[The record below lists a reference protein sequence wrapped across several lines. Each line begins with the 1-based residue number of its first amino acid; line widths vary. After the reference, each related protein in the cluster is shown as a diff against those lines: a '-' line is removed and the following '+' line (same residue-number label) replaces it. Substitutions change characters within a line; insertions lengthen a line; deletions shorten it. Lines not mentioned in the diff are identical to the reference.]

1 VFLSKLSLLRS
12 LAIVLVPA
20 VAVVATYHFSFNK
33 PLSSAQVLQ
42 QVARDPEF
50 IKYFGQG
57 LASLDTDKDGLADAK
72 DPDIDNDGTPNA
84 QDPDI
89 DNDGTPNA
97 QDPSTALT
105 ALSSESEDQGL
116 ENKTTVAGKD
126 GQDGADGANG
136 NDGAAG
142 VQGVSGTVG
151 VVTDDGVIQTSLTGS
166 DLDIQ
171 VLVAANSGLV
181 KISTGLSLRTDCN
194 ASEVLQWGGSS
205 WDCSTTSGG
214 ISYTSGSGISIS
226 SNIISSVLGSSIETG
241 ELNDGSV
248 TTVKLAD
255 GSVVTSKITDSSI
268 VTAKLSDGG
277 VTTAKIAD
285 NAVSTA
291 KIVDSA
297 VTYAK
302 LQNVAANSLIGNP
315 TGSAASASEISLGQG
330 LSISGSTLNNAGILT
345 VAVSGPLT
353 VAGGQNKTLGIIRAT
368 GLVDGYISA
377 SDFAQFSSK
386 QAALTAGSGISLAGN
401 TVSFD
406 PATFSSVSS
415 ITGVDK
421 LVVVTG
427 SGTKNIS
434 YNDLFG
440 GVLGSL
446 NYRGSW
452 DAAANTPNLTA
463 ACTTGTKGYYY
474 VVSTAGTTSI
484 DGSSSWN
491 VGDWVVCN
499 GSIFQQVQTTNGVSS
514 VFGRTG
520 TITAQNGDYTA
531 SQISNTPAGNISS
544 ATVQGAINQ
553 LDGSKLTASLA
564 DGLLYVGNSSG
575 IASPVSLSGDATITN
590 TGTLTIGSGAVT
602 TAKIADGT
610 ITFADLASNSCSN
623 GQIIKYNGSNWNC
636 SSDNTVST
644 GDLTTSTN
652 GLTVTGGTGSIVGSG
667 VTLDIATAGT
677 SQNGLLAATDW
688 NTFNAKENA
697 LTFTGRGIFTRTGN
711 AVNVV
716 ACANG
721 EVLKYNGTLWQC
733 GQDIDTTYS
742 AGTGLSLSG
751 STFNLGNT
759 SVTSGTY
766 GAASSVP
773 VLIVDAQ
780 GRLTGVTNTTISGL
794 TTSNLSAS
802 AGITNAQLAN
812 PGITFALG
820 TSGSDVAWGATTV
833 NLGGTA
839 TLNIPDANATARGII
854 NVSAQTIAGDKT
866 LSGNTT
872 FEGSFAT
879 KKGTDFSTV
888 GTSSDVNF
896 GNTSLVRLTGT
907 SAQTI
912 TGIAGGVDGK
922 LLTIINA
929 GTAAASITNQDT
941 LSVAANRITTGTG
954 SAISLPADA
963 SLSLVYDAGA
973 SRWRVVGGSSGTGTS
988 YASVDVANKA
998 TGGAIGTA
1006 ATTVDVATNFNVDQT
1021 TTGQTLT
1028 IPSPTNTTTTKGKI
1042 VTINNVGTANFTLGS
1057 ITVPAGSYGSAFVW
1071 TGSVWNPINAATNV
1085 AAQTVTS
1092 NITSGQ
1098 TTTSTAYTDVTNG
1111 TLSIPTPGTY
1121 SVSYSVPFVSSAAG
1135 VPVSFQLTDSANAA
1149 VAGTAVTASAP
1160 VSGVRSGTA
1169 TVGDIGT
1176 SVACASSGAVSSCS
1190 NALVSSGNRYTIN
1203 YADLGYTPIVL
1214 LQYRDTLN
1222 TNSVANDMFMP
1233 PIVGT
1238 PTSTSAQFFLEENG
1252 ANTQNATVY
1261 VQLIN
1266 PNDTSLGQATLASV
1280 PVTFSA
1286 AGTYKLRYKTANA
1299 NNTVTIYN
1307 NATEGTGY
1315 VSANLIGGNTPV
1327 AGQSVEYVNVTR
1339 TGTSQAVGAGTTVLF
1354 NTVASGNI
1362 PYNTTLNQNFTGA
1375 AGTFQLTAGKTY
1387 RLTSMLAHD
1396 GAAGSGFLEWSW
1408 HNNTTGTSISPSA
1421 LSESLNNATNYGS
1434 QTAAETVFTPA
1445 TNTLVSVR
1453 VNAIGSN
1460 GSVRNNYSQATITQL
1475 GSTNLST
1482 GIALNTLTS
1491 AVANG
1496 SLDNTNY
1503 TQTWNYST
1511 ATTQTG
1517 LLALNANALTSGI
1530 LQQLA
1535 TSSTVFTGS
1544 LLNISST
1551 GNNAAVT
1558 GSLAKFDIVG
1568 SSSAAKG
1575 LQINNAGTG
1584 DAISIDSTGTGLAFN
1599 ASGAVAFKKGVDYT
1613 TVGSTNNVD
1622 FGNTSLVR
1630 LNGTSAQTITGIA
1643 GGTDGKLLTVIN
1655 AGANAAT
1662 ISNESASSTA
1672 ANRIKTGTGADL
1684 TLAPDASLSMVYDSG
1699 ASRWRVVGG
1708 TGGSTYA
1715 SVDITDK
1722 ATGGAIG
1729 TAATTV
1735 DIATNFNVNQT
1746 TASQTLTIPSPTNT
1760 TTTKGKIVTLNN
1772 IGTASF
1778 TMGTVA
1784 VPAGSYGSA
1793 FVWTGITWNPINAA
1807 SNVAGATFSAS
1818 KSSTSTSGL
1827 TTVAG
1832 NTTTLQPT
1840 SARLPLSGAGIDTNA
1855 SGVTVG
1861 ANSITILQTGKY
1873 RLSGNWN
1880 TGNSSGQSFLG
1891 HQYIKNN
1898 ATILPGGVFGLNDT
1912 TVQGGTSYSSSV
1924 DVDLVAGDIIDM
1936 RIYGNTSTSTNYLGY
1951 TFSASLISGNA
1962 PVVGQSVDYVEIKTA
1977 DGTGFTNG
1985 VDLDLVS
1992 VVTGGIP
1999 VNTAANTIT
2008 LTAGKTYSLIAMVRG
2023 YGGTGAVDFNFVDA
2037 TTNAELASA
2046 TGRGMIQGDN
2056 SIEHPFM
2063 QSELIYTPSTNQT
2076 VKVRGV
2082 AGSGT
2087 YNYESRYSRVVV
2099 TQLGSTNL
2107 STGIALNTLTSA
2119 VANGSL
2125 DNTNYTQTWNYSTA
2139 TTQTGLLALNANAL
2153 TSGILQQLATSSTVF
2168 TGSLLNISSTGNNA
2182 AVTGSLAKFDIVG
2195 SSSAAKGLQIN
2206 NAGTGTS
2213 LDVNNT
2219 GTGLAANFGGAI
2231 ATKAGTTYTTPGSAN
2246 DVAFAN
2252 ASYIRLDTSGVA
2264 QTITGIAN
2272 GVDGKLLTLSNADA
2286 SLAVTLSSQ
2295 STGSA
2300 AANRIV
2306 TGTGS
2311 DLTIA
2316 AGASVNLIYDAT
2328 DSRWRVVGGTGGG
2341 VSSSI
2346 ISSNFATGGAIGTAA
2361 ATVDAFTSFVI
2372 SGQTT
2377 TGQALSLPSPTVLTA
2392 GKIVTIT
2399 NTSTASFT
2407 MYSTQLSASS
2417 PSASFIWTGSAWS
2430 PIGTSSNVASEFGEQ
2445 VLGSNVTIG
2454 AANTSSS
2461 NTVSVLSFTL
2471 PSAGTWDVTSVVK
2484 GSATAAGRSVNFAVY
2499 DSTPTLVASS
2509 EVTVDAFGGASGTV
2523 SGTGIT
2529 RITTTGPATYQVRAW
2544 DTSGSGAA
2552 VVVSDA
2558 SGRTKVTWQKISG
2571 NTAVTGETV
2580 DYVDASLASN
2590 IVPVVG
2596 NTVPLATTS
2605 GNIPNTSGVFTLT
2618 AGKTYELNA
2627 YPFSDNT
2634 GSSGSQ
2640 DYQWRDL
2647 TNNVFIGK
2655 SSKSFAMADP
2665 TNAHSAVS
2673 SARAIITP
2681 TTNITVALRATFVSG
2696 GSPVL
2701 LSSGT
2706 SAVIKQLGSTA
2717 STGVA
2722 MSSLV
2727 AAIANNSLDNTNY
2740 AQTWNW
2746 SLATT
2751 ETGLAM
2757 NFNALTSGN
2766 GLALASTSTGL
2777 TGNLFSATSAS
2788 TAAATNG
2795 LVRFNFTG
2803 AYTGNGV
2810 QIDSATASGTGLR
2823 INANSLTSGSG
2834 LHVTSTSTSA
2844 TGNLFLVQSASTGSF
2859 GSGGVF
2865 FNFTGAHTGT
2875 GFQVNSSSVTGNAM
2889 ALNTTASTGNGL
2901 VVNTNGLTTGSG
2913 ISLTNSSSGINS
2925 TNGLLYVGNTT
2936 ATTNGIVLRAQ
2947 SSSTAGSGL
2956 TVLANGKV
2964 GIGTTSPTG
2973 ATLQLNDAT
2982 GEGLLITST
2991 NAIEGG
2997 QVTFGGASGQAAYQ
3011 IDNFNDGSA
3020 QDFRVL
3026 EGNTVRAY
3034 LTVGSNGWLTPSDA
3048 RLKDNIMT
3056 LDNVLEKLEG
3066 VRGTSYRLKDSG
3078 ALQIGVIAQDF
3089 KDAFPGVVS
3098 GDEATGLLGVSYDS
3112 VAAIAIQGIKE
3123 LNMKVES
3130 NKIAIDGQILNGI
3143 SEVDN
3148 KLAQINDGLT
3158 AVSGNVTE
3166 INTALDTVNQRI
3178 ASLDGRLSALEQ
3190 ATPQTNT
3197 TTQVINNTITQTI
3210 QDSRQA
3216 GTAKISAGKIGV
3228 RVIFAKTYTA
3238 APIVYLTP
3246 VGNKTIYHIENVTT
3260 SGFTIMLDEAATT
3273 ELTFN
3278 WLGLEQAEDA
3288 STEQIDGPLASTP

>member
-1 VFLSKLSLLRS
+1 MGFLGRLSLLRS

-20 VAVVATYHFSFNK
+20 VVVVAAYHFSIDK

-57 LASLDTDKDGLADAK
+57 LASLDTDKDGVADAK

-89 DNDGTPNA
+89 DNDGTSNA

-105 ALSSESEDQGL
+105 ALAGESEDEGL
-116 ENKTTVAGKD
+116 ENKTAVAGKD

-136 NDGAAG
+136 KDGAAG
-142 VQGVSGTVG
+142 VQGLRGTVG
-151 VVTDDGVIQTSLTGS
+151 VVTDDGVVQTSLTGS

-171 VLVAANSGLV
+171 VLVAVNSGLA
-181 KISTGLSLRTDCN
+181 KMSTGLSLKTDCN
-194 ASEVLQWGGSS
+194 TGEVLQWSGSS

-226 SNIISSVLGSSIETG
+226 SNVISSVLGSSIDTS

-248 TTVKLAD
+248 TTIKLAD
-255 GSVVTSKITDSSI
+255 GSITASKIVDGTI

-291 KIVDSA
+291 KIVDSS

-345 VAVSGPLT
+345 IAVSGPLT
-353 VAGGQNKTLGIIRAT
+353 VSGGQNKTLGIVRAT
-368 GLVDGYISA
+368 GLVDGYVSA

-415 ITGVDK
+415 IAGADK

-427 SGTKNIS
+427 AGTKNIS

-520 TITAQNGDYTA
+520 TIAAQSGDYTA
-531 SQISNTPAGNISS
+531 SQISNTPTGNISS
-544 ATVQGAINQ
+544 STVQGAINQ
-553 LDGSKLTASLA
+553 LDSSKLTASLA
-564 DGLLYVGNSSG
+564 DGLLYIGNSSG
-575 IASPVSLSGDATITN
+575 IASPVSLSGDATVTN

-623 GQIIKYNGSNWNC
+623 GQVIKYNGSNWSC
-636 SSDNTVST
+636 SNDNTVST

-652 GLTVTGGTGSIVGSG
+652 GLTVTGGTGSVVGSG
-667 VTLDIATAGT
+667 VTLNIATAGT

-711 AVNVV
+711 AVNAVV
-716 ACANG
+716 CTNG
-721 EVLKYNGTLWQC
+721 EVLKYSGTLWQC
-733 GQDIDTTYS
+733 GQDIDTTYL

-751 STFNLGNT
+751 ATFNLGNT
-759 SVTSGTY
+759 SVTSGIY

-773 VLIVDAQ
+773 VLTVDAQ

-794 TTSNLSAS
+794 TTSNLSAG

-839 TLNIPDANATARGII
+839 TLNIPDASASARGLI
-854 NVSAQTIAGDKT
+854 NVTAQTIAGDKT

-872 FEGSFAT
+872 LEGSFAT
-879 KKGTDFSTV
+879 KKGTDFSTT
-888 GTSSDVNF
+888 GTSNDANF
-896 GNTSLVRLTGT
+896 GNTSLVRLTG
-907 SAQTI
+907 A
-912 TGIAGGVDGK
+912 
-922 LLTIINA
+922 
-929 GTAAASITNQDT
+929 
-941 LSVAANRITTGTG
+941 
-954 SAISLPADA
+954 
-963 SLSLVYDAGA
+963 
-973 SRWRVVGGSSGTGTS
+973 
-988 YASVDVANKA
+988 
-998 TGGAIGTA
+998 
-1006 ATTVDVATNFNVDQT
+1006 
-1021 TTGQTLT
+1021 
-1028 IPSPTNTTTTKGKI
+1028 
-1042 VTINNVGTANFTLGS
+1042 
-1057 ITVPAGSYGSAFVW
+1057 
-1071 TGSVWNPINAATNV
+1071 
-1085 AAQTVTS
+1085 
-1092 NITSGQ
+1092 
-1098 TTTSTAYTDVTNG
+1098 
-1111 TLSIPTPGTY
+1111 
-1121 SVSYSVPFVSSAAG
+1121 
-1135 VPVSFQLTDSANAA
+1135 
-1149 VAGTAVTASAP
+1149 
-1160 VSGVRSGTA
+1160 
-1169 TVGDIGT
+1169 
-1176 SVACASSGAVSSCS
+1176 
-1190 NALVSSGNRYTIN
+1190 
-1203 YADLGYTPIVL
+1203 
-1214 LQYRDTLN
+1214 
-1222 TNSVANDMFMP
+1222 
-1233 PIVGT
+1233 
-1238 PTSTSAQFFLEENG
+1238 
-1252 ANTQNATVY
+1252 
-1261 VQLIN
+1261 
-1266 PNDTSLGQATLASV
+1266 
-1280 PVTFSA
+1280 
-1286 AGTYKLRYKTANA
+1286 
-1299 NNTVTIYN
+1299 
-1307 NATEGTGY
+1307 
-1315 VSANLIGGNTPV
+1315 
-1327 AGQSVEYVNVTR
+1327 
-1339 TGTSQAVGAGTTVLF
+1339 
-1354 NTVASGNI
+1354 
-1362 PYNTTLNQNFTGA
+1362 
-1375 AGTFQLTAGKTY
+1375 
-1387 RLTSMLAHD
+1387 
-1396 GAAGSGFLEWSW
+1396 
-1408 HNNTTGTSISPSA
+1408 
-1421 LSESLNNATNYGS
+1421 
-1434 QTAAETVFTPA
+1434 
-1445 TNTLVSVR
+1445 
-1453 VNAIGSN
+1453 
-1460 GSVRNNYSQATITQL
+1460 
-1475 GSTNLST
+1475 
-1482 GIALNTLTS
+1482 
-1491 AVANG
+1491 
-1496 SLDNTNY
+1496 
-1503 TQTWNYST
+1503 
-1511 ATTQTG
+1511 
-1517 LLALNANALTSGI
+1517 
-1530 LQQLA
+1530 
-1535 TSSTVFTGS
+1535 
-1544 LLNISST
+1544 
-1551 GNNAAVT
+1551 
-1558 GSLAKFDIVG
+1558 
-1568 SSSAAKG
+1568 
-1575 LQINNAGTG
+1575 
-1584 DAISIDSTGTGLAFN
+1584 
-1599 ASGAVAFKKGVDYT
+1599 
-1613 TVGSTNNVD
+1613 
-1622 FGNTSLVR
+1622 
-1630 LNGTSAQTITGIA
+1630 SAQTITGIA
-1643 GGTDGKLLTVIN
+1643 GGTDGKLLTIIN

-1662 ISNESASSTA
+1662 ISNESTSSTA
-1672 ANRIKTGTGADL
+1672 ANRTKTGTGADL
-1684 TLAPDASLSMVYDSG
+1684 TLAPDASLSLVYDSG

-1708 TGGSTYA
+1708 TGGGTSYA

-1729 TAATTV
+1729 AAAATV
-1735 DIATNFNVNQT
+1735 DIATNFNVDQT

-1772 IGTASF
+1772 VGTANF
-1778 TMGTVA
+1778 TMGTVT

-1793 FVWTGITWNPINAA
+1793 FVWTGTAWNPINAA

-1818 KSSTSTSGL
+1818 KSSTSTSSL

-1840 SARLPLSGAGIDTNA
+1840 TARLPLSGAGIDTNA

-1951 TFSASLISGNA
+1951 SFSASLISGNA
-1962 PVVGQSVDYVEIKTA
+1962 PVTGQSVDYIHVSSATLNQPTTA
-1977 DGTGFTNG
+1977 NAAVVFPTILNG
-1985 VDLDLVS
+1985 N
-1992 VVTGGIP
+1992 IP
-1999 VNTAANTIT
+1999 YNTANGQFS
-2008 LTAGKTYSLIAMVRG
+2008 LTAGKTYRLEGSPTGGVVYWYNVTGNASLSEDSAG
-2023 YGGTGAVDFNFVDA
+2023 NA
-2037 TTNAELASA
+2037 TSASA
-2046 TGRGMIQGDN
+2046 NLEAVSYFTPTVN
-2056 SIEHPFM
+2056 SIV
-2063 QSELIYTPSTNQT
+2063 ELRAAVTGSQT
-2076 VKVRGV
+2076 SANGI
-2082 AGSGT
+2082 GSGSFT
-2087 YNYESRYSRVVV
+2087 ARI
-2099 TQLGSTNL
+2099 QQIGSTNL

-2153 TSGILQQLATSSTVF
+2153 TSGILQQLATSSTAF
-2168 TGSLLNISSTGNNA
+2168 TGSLLNLSSTGNNA

-2195 SSSAAKGLQIN
+2195 SASAAKGLQIN
-2206 NAGTGTS
+2206 NAGTGNS
-2213 LDVNNT
+2213 LDINNT

-2252 ASYIRLDTSGVA
+2252 ASYIRLDTSGA
-2264 QTITGIAN
+2264 TQTITGIAN

-2286 SLAVTLSSQ
+2286 SLAVTLSNQ
-2295 STGSA
+2295 STSSV

-2311 DLTIA
+2311 DLAIA

-2328 DSRWRVVGGTGGG
+2328 DARWRVVGGTGSGSTASSTTISTNFPTGG
-2341 VSSSI
+2341 SIGTASATVDTNSSI
-2346 ISSNFATGGAIGTAA
+2346 IL
-2361 ATVDAFTSFVI
+2361 

-2377 TGQALSLPSPTVLTA
+2377 TGQSLSLPNPTNTAA

-2399 NTSTASFT
+2399 STSTASFA
-2407 MYSTQLSASS
+2407 MYTTQLSASS
-2417 PSASFIWTGSAWS
+2417 PSASFIWTGSAWN
-2430 PIGTSSNVASEFGEQ
+2430 PIGASANVASEYGENTTITTGQ
-2445 VLGSNVTIG
+2445 TTTSTSFVDVTG
-2454 AANTSSS
+2454 G
-2461 NTVSVLSFTL
+2461 SFTL
-2471 PSAGTWDVTSVVK
+2471 PSAGTWDVAYSVFTNNNNVGSGTAVQVATSAGVVVPNSF
-2484 GSATAAGRSVNFAVY
+2484 SAMA
-2499 DSTPTLVASS
+2499 
-2509 EVTVDAFGGASGTV
+2509 EASGG
-2523 SGTGIT
+2523 GTTGSNYSKVT
-2529 RITTTGPATYQVRAW
+2529 ITTTGAATYKLQWRVDGGTATLFNNA
-2544 DTSGSGAA
+2544 TSPSAGGS
-2552 VVVSDA
+2552 S
-2558 SGRTKVTWQKISG
+2558 KVTYQKISG
-2571 NTAVTGETV
+2571 NAPVTGQSV
-2580 DYVDASLASN
+2580 DYLNVARAAAQTVTNNS
-2590 IVPVVG
+2590 PV
-2596 NTVPLATTS
+2596 LFDTTIS
-2605 GNIPNTSGVFTLT
+2605 GNIPYNSGTGIFTLT
-2618 AGKTYELNA
+2618 AGKTYKLESAVRQDNVSASSASWQWQTSAGVALNA
-2627 YPFSDNT
+2627 NGG
-2634 GSSGSQ
+2634 GSVTQTTDSG
-2640 DYQWRDL
+2640 
-2647 TNNVFIGK
+2647 N
-2655 SSKSFAMADP
+2655 
-2665 TNAHSAVS
+2665 S
-2673 SARAIITP
+2673 SAAQQLATIVYTP
-2681 TTNITVALRATFVSG
+2681 TVNTSVQLRNISGATRTLTTG
-2696 GSPVL
+2696 AIGENY
-2701 LSSGT
+2701 
-2706 SAVIKQLGSTA
+2706 AVITQLGSTA

-2722 MSSLV
+2722 MSSLT

-2766 GLALASTSTGL
+2766 GLALASSSTGL

-2810 QIDSATASGTGLR
+2810 QIDTATATGIGLSL
-2823 INANSLTSGSG
+2823 NANSLTTGSG
-2834 LHVTSTSTSA
+2834 LSVTSSYA
-2844 TGNLFLVQSASTGSF
+2844 AG
-2859 GSGGVF
+2859 
-2865 FNFTGAHTGT
+2865 
-2875 GFQVNSSSVTGNAM
+2875 
-2889 ALNTTASTGNGL
+2889 
-2901 VVNTNGLTTGSG
+2901 
-2913 ISLTNSSSGINS
+2913 NS
-2925 TNGLLYVGNTT
+2925 TNGLLYVANTG
-2936 ATTNGIVLRAQ
+2936 AVTNGVIARVQ
-2947 SSSTAGSGL
+2947 SNSTAGSGL

-2973 ATLQLNDAT
+2973 ATLQLNDTT

-3034 LTVGSNGWLTPSDA
+3034 LTVGSNGWITPSDA
-3048 RLKDNIMT
+3048 RLKDNIMA

-3078 ALQIGVIAQDF
+3078 ALQIGVIAQEF
-3089 KDAFPGVVS
+3089 KDAFPGAVS
-3098 GDEATGLLGVSYDS
+3098 GDETTGLLGVSYDS

-3130 NKIAIDGQILNGI
+3130 NKIAIDGQVLDGI
-3143 SEVDN
+3143 SEVDSR
-3148 KLAQINDGLT
+3148 LTQINDGLT
-3158 AVSGNVTE
+3158 AVSGSVTE
-3166 INTALDTVNQRI
+3166 INTALDTFNQRI

-3190 ATPQTNT
+3190 ATPQTN

-3246 VGNKTIYHIENVTT
+3246 VGNKTTYHIENVTT
-3260 SGFTIMLDEAATT
+3260 SGFTVMLDEAATA

-3288 STEQIDGPLASTP
+3288 STEQIDGPLVSTP